1 MATWSFSL
9 QLLKKDIPADEN
21 QEKDTWR
28 VLRTYEESWNFGST
42 QWRPTQ
48 FTWISPFLFLFPRAL
63 EPEMLFRIICQGSRR
78 QTPPESP
85 SFFSS
90 SSFNN
95 LALRLFPFPDI
106 SGTYSSSLLLRTK
119 TKDREGWAYDDG
131 NASALNFC
139 ALMLQDG
146 KGFNFTA
153 GRSCMPSV
161 YPQMDGTFYWAR
173 GGTGMPWYSRP
184 LRPAVLVR
192 QIIIDRRNAAKA
204 VRSDD
209 PVELNVRSIQILTLD
224 IVSMLLRAFVSIFL
238 QQNWNPSRSTRQ
250 EWPHHVVSQRVRV
263 RNSWPHGDSTQTA
276 VH

>member
-21 QEKDTWR
+21 QEKDSWR

-106 SGTYSSSLLLRTK
+106 SSSLLLRTK
-119 TKDREGWAYDDG
+119 TRDREGWAYDDG

-146 KGFNFTA
+146 KWFNFTA
-153 GRSCMPSV
+153 VSSCMWV
-161 YPQMDGTFYWAR
+161 FILRWPQMDGTFYWAR
-173 GGTGMPWYSRP
+173 GAPECH
-184 LRPAVLVR
+184 
-192 QIIIDRRNAAKA
+192 D
-204 VRSDD
+204 
-209 PVELNVRSIQILTLD
+209 ILGL
-224 IVSMLLRAFVSIFL
+224 
-238 QQNWNPSRSTRQ
+238 
-250 EWPHHVVSQRVRV
+250 
-263 RNSWPHGDSTQTA
+263 
-276 VH
+276 